1 MEDGSGEGKEMRA
14 ADGASVAG
22 ATGNPVVLA
31 VLATLDAQRN
41 STRKPLEHE
50 VFQARIIVGKLGLK
64 LFGGVLLLGRD
75 GLAAVHGV
83 YPCCE
88 VLRWMRNLHRKSW
101 KS

>member
-1 MEDGSGEGKEMRA
+1 MEDGSGQREDVGATNR
-14 ADGASVAG
+14 ASVAG
-22 ATGNPVVLA
+22 AARHSVVLA
-31 VLATLDAQRN
+31 IYATPGTEGD
-41 STRKPLEHE
+41 STGPALLHH
-50 VFQARIIVGKLGLK
+50 VFETGAIVGKLGLE

-75 GLAAVHGV
+75 GLTAVHRV